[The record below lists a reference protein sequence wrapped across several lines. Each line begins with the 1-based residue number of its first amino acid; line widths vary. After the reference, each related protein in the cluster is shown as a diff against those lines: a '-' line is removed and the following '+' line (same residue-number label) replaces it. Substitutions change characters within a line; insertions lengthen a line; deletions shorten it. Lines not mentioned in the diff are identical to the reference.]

1 MSDVFLGVIAAAV
14 LVMAII
20 QVTAIVFAI
29 RAARRVGDAVGRLE
43 QEVKPIM
50 ANVQAV
56 SSEAARAAGVAAAQV
71 DRLEGVVGEISK
83 RVDETAAAVQSTIVG
98 PAREGYAL
106 FQGLLAALA
115 AVRRQGGGPSRRR
128 PAAAEE
134 EDPLFIG

>member
-1 MSDVFLGVIAAAV
+1 VSDVFLGVIAAAV

-29 RAARRVGDAVGRLE
+29 RAAQRVGDAVGRLE

-71 DRLEGVVGEISK
+71 DRLEGLVGEVSK
-83 RVDETAAAVQSTIVG
+83 RVDETAAAVQSSIVG
-98 PAREGYAL
+98 PAREGYAIL
-106 FQGLLAALA
+106 QGLLAALA
-115 AVRRQGGGPSRRR
+115 TFRQGGGPSRRR
-128 PAAAEE
+128 PATAEE

>member
-1 MSDVFLGVIAAAV
+1 MSDVFLGVIALAV
-14 LVMAII
+14 LVMAVI
-20 QVTAIVFAI
+20 QVAAIAFAI

-71 DRLEGVVGEISK
+71 DRLEGLVGEISR
-83 RVDETAAAVQSTIVG
+83 RVDETAAAVQSSIVV
-98 PAREGYAL
+98 PAREGYAVL
-106 FQGLLAALA
+106 QGLLAALA
-115 AVRRQGGGPSRRR
+115 AFRQGGGPSRRG
-128 PAAAEE
+128 PTAAEE